1 MAVQEE
7 LIAFV
12 GDALR
17 AGQSRERISEVLQE
31 AGWERDQVERA
42 VARYAAVDFPI
53 PVPRPRPYLSARE
66 AFLYLVMFAT
76 LYVSAFALASFFFA
90 LINRAFPDA
99 THPQSGQVFRDSI
112 RWSVA
117 NLIVAFPIFASLAV
131 ATQRAIARDPARR
144 ASKVRKW
151 LTYVTLFLGAA
162 VLIGDVI
169 GLLNAVL
176 KGEVPTRF
184 LLKVVTVGVIA
195 GTAFGYYLTQL
206 RRDEA
211 REEGK

>member
-7 LIAFV
+7 LIEFV

-17 AGQSRERISEVLQE
+17 AGQSRERIAQVLSE
-31 AGWERDQVERA
+31 AGWEKDQVERA
-42 VARYAAVDFPI
+42 VARFAPVDFPI

-76 LYVSAFALASFFFA
+76 LYVSAFALGSICFTA
-90 LINRAFPDA
+90 IDRAFPDV
-99 THPQSGQVFRDSI
+99 TRPQSTQMFRDAL
-112 RWSVA
+112 RWSLA
-117 NLIVAFPIFASLAV
+117 NLIVAFPIFAALAV
-131 ATQRAIARDPARR
+131 STQRAIARDPARR

-151 LTYVTLFLGAA
+151 LTYLTLFLGAA

-184 LLKVVTVGVIA
+184 LLKVLTVAAIA

-211 REEGK
+211 REEGT